1 MFTIVICPN
10 CGKNTPEGKFCE
22 QCGASVQTTQT
33 FQQPVV
39 QQPAAA
45 KEEKSAGV
53 AAILSFIFTG
63 SGQVYNGD
71 LLRGIGILVG
81 TIIGSFIFFIPGI
94 IVWIYGIYDAYTTAQ
109 KMNKGV
115 IPFKPTNMG
124 LVIGFI
130 IVYILIAIA
139 MVFFVFLAMIASSKP
154 YYY

>member
-1 MFTIVICPN
+1 VYP
-10 CGKNTPEGKFCE
+10 
-22 QCGASVQTTQT
+22 
-33 FQQPVV
+33 

-81 TIIGSFIFFIPGI
+81 TIIGSFIFLIPGI

-109 KMNKGV
+109 KMNRGE
-115 IPFKPTNMG
+115 IPFKPTNVG

-130 IVYILIAIA
+130 VVYILIAIA
-139 MVFFVFLAMIASSKP
+139 MVFFVFLAMLSSGNP